1 MPWNTARVRAVLRT
15 DLPASI
21 TVFLVAVPLCVGV
34 SVASGAPAEL
44 GLVTGIVG
52 GLVAGA
58 LPGSSLQVSG
68 PAAGLTVL
76 VHSAVTTHGLP
87 ALGVIVL
94 TAGLLQVLL
103 GLLRLGRWFRAV
115 SSSVVEGMLSGIGL
129 VLIASQAYVLLA
141 DASPGG
147 ALADLAHLPGA
158 ALRAVG
164 TAPGRAAL
172 AVGGGVLAVLA
183 LWKRVPRR
191 LAALPGP
198 LVAVALAAAA
208 VRLLH
213 LPVPTVGVG
222 GLLGALQPPGADQFA
237 LLARAGV
244 WGTVLAFALIASAES
259 LFSASAVDHM
269 HAGPRTRYN
278 RELVAQGIGNTVAG
292 ALGALPMTAVIVRSA
307 ANVQAGART
316 KAARVLHGGWLLLF
330 TLALPGLL
338 ELVPLAALAALLVH
352 AGAKLLAPR
361 ARLRLWRTD
370 RSEALVLTAT
380 TLGIVTTNL
389 LEGVAVGLVAALAK
403 TAWDVTHIRLQ
414 VEQTP
419 AATVVRVHGNATF
432 LKLPVLVD
440 RLEEVSP
447 TGPVELDL
455 SALTHLDTACRQAL
469 TAWADQHRRRGLP
482 VTVTPAPANS
492 RLVEAA

>member
-1 MPWNTARVRAVLRT
+1 MPWNTTRVRAALRT

-103 GLLRLGRWFRAV
+103 GLLRLGRCFRAV
-115 SSSVVEGMLSGIGL
+115 SSAVVEGMLSGIGL

-141 DASPGG
+141 GRAHGD
-147 ALADLAHLPGA
+147 ALADLAGLPA
-158 ALRAVG
+158 TALRAVRTGAGG
-164 TAPGRAAL
+164 TSL
-172 AVGGGVLAVLA
+172 AVGAGVIAVLA
-183 LWKRVPRR
+183 LWKRAPRR

-198 LVAVALAAAA
+198 LVAVVLAAAA
-208 VRLLH
+208 VRLLR

-222 GLLGALQPPGADQFA
+222 GLLGALRPPGVEQLG
-237 LLARAGV
+237 LLARAGI

-269 HAGPRTRYN
+269 HAGPRTHYN
-278 RELVAQGIGNTVAG
+278 RELIAQGIGNTVAG

-316 KAARVLHGGWLLLF
+316 KASRILHGGWLLLF

-338 ELVPLAALAALLVH
+338 ELVPLAALAGLLLH
-352 AGAKLLAPR
+352 AGAKLAAPR
-361 ARLRLWRTD
+361 ERLRLWRAD
-370 RSEALVLTAT
+370 RSEALVLAAT
-380 TLGIVTTNL
+380 TVGIVTTNL
-389 LEGVAVGLVAALAK
+389 LEGVVIGLVAALAK
-403 TAWDVTHIRLQ
+403 TAWDVTHIRLH

-419 AATVVRVHGNATF
+419 AATLVRVHGNATF
-432 LKLPVLVD
+432 LKLPTLVD
-440 RLEEVSP
+440 RLEEVTP

-455 SALTHLDTACRQAL
+455 SALTHLDAACRQAL
-469 TAWADQHRRRGLP
+469 TAWAERHRRLGLL
-482 VTVTPAPANS
+482 VNVTPARTKSELAKAN
-492 RLVEAA
+492 

>member
-1 MPWNTARVRAVLRT
+1 MPRNWNSARVRSVLRT

-76 VHSAVTTHGLP
+76 VHSAVTQYGLP

-94 TAGLLQVLL
+94 IAGLLQVLL

-115 SSSVVEGMLSGIGL
+115 SSAVVEGMLTGIGI

-141 DASPGG
+141 RKANGK
-147 ALADLAHLPGA
+147 ALADLAGLPAAAARAIGTTAGA
-158 ALRAVG
+158 AS
-164 TAPGRAAL
+164 L
-172 AVGGGVLAVLA
+172 AVGAGVIAVLL
-183 LWKRVPRR
+183 LWKRAPRR
-191 LAALPGP
+191 LAVLPAP

-222 GLLGALQPPGADQFA
+222 GLLGVLQPPGLEQFG
-237 LLARAGV
+237 LLGRVEV
-244 WGTVLAFALIASAES
+244 WGTILAFALIASAES

-269 HAGPRTRYN
+269 HAGPRTSYN
-278 RELVAQGIGNTVAG
+278 RELIAQGVGNTVSG

-316 KAARVLHGGWLLLF
+316 KASRVMHGGWLLLF
-330 TLALPGLL
+330 ALVLPRLL

-352 AGAKLLAPR
+352 AGGKLIAPR
-361 ARLRLWRTD
+361 ERLRLWRAD
-370 RSEALVLTAT
+370 RSEALVLLATAV
-380 TLGIVTTNL
+380 GIVTTNL
-389 LEGVAVGLVAALAK
+389 LEGVVIGLVAALAK
-403 TAWDVTHIRLQ
+403 TAWDVTHIRLH
-414 VEQTP
+414 VEET
-419 AATVVRVHGNATF
+419 AAGTVVRVHGNATF
-432 LKLPVLVD
+432 LKLPALVD

-455 SALTHLDTACRQAL
+455 SALTHLDAACRQAL
-469 TAWADQHRRRGLP
+469 ASWTEQHRRRGVP
-482 VTVTPAPANS
+482 VTVTPEPEPAG
-492 RLVEAA
+492 RR

>member
-1 MPWNTARVRAVLRT
+1 MPWNTTRVRTVLRT

-76 VHSAVTTHGLP
+76 VHAAVTTHGLP

-94 TAGLLQVLL
+94 VAGLLQILL

-115 SSSVVEGMLSGIGL
+115 SSAVVEGMLGGIGI

-141 DASPGG
+141 RKSHGKALPDLAGLPAAAARAVTTAAGG
-147 ALADLAHLPGA
+147 ASLAIGA
-158 ALRAVG
+158 
-164 TAPGRAAL
+164 
-172 AVGGGVLAVLA
+172 GVIAVLV
-183 LWKRVPRR
+183 LWKRAPRR
-191 LAALPGP
+191 LAVVPGP
-198 LVAVALAAAA
+198 LVAVVLAAAA
-208 VRLLH
+208 VRLLQ

-222 GLLGALQPPGADQFA
+222 GLLGALQPPGAEQFG
-237 LLARAGV
+237 LLGRV
-244 WGTVLAFALIASAES
+244 EIWGTVLAFALIASAES

-269 HAGPRTRYN
+269 HAGPRTSYN
-278 RELVAQGIGNTVAG
+278 RELIAQGVGNTACG

-316 KAARVLHGGWLLLF
+316 KASRVLHGLWLLLF

-338 ELVPLAALAALLVH
+338 ELIPLAALAGLLVH
-352 AGAKLLAPR
+352 AGAKLVAPR
-361 ARLRLWRTD
+361 ERLRLWRAD
-370 RSEALVLTAT
+370 RSEALVLLAT
-380 TLGIVTTNL
+380 TVGIVVTNL
-389 LEGVAVGLVAALAK
+389 LEGVLIGLVAALAK
-403 TAWDVTHIRLQ
+403 TAWDVTHIRLH

-419 AATVVRVHGNATF
+419 DATVVRVHGNATF
-432 LKLPVLVD
+432 LKLPALVD

-455 SALTHLDTACRQAL
+455 SGLTHLDSACRQAL
-469 TAWADQHRRRGLP
+469 TAWAEQHRRRGLS
-482 VTVTPAPANS
+482 VTVTPVGAAPELAPLS
-492 RLVEAA
+492 